1 MAAVTTTESGDA
13 VARREQ
19 ALELSGWGQPFT
31 FFQPHNLCF
40 WVYLAIS
47 AVGLVHLVRY
57 FGPGSGVVGTGLA
70 AGTIAV
76 AIYGLLFLAFLRL
89 TDHYERQPR
98 KLVLAAFLWGGIAG
112 TFGIALTA
120 NTAMLA
126 IYPKLFG
133 QAFGADWSAAL
144 TAPFSE
150 ETGKAAGFIL
160 LLGLAPRLIRS
171 AYDGVFIGAF
181 IGLGFQLFEN
191 VLYSFNTAIT
201 AFGVNQTDAALGT
214 FAARAFSGVFSHTL
228 FSALFCCGLVFAI
241 GTAIQPRR
249 LGLGIGL
256 MVLAMIAHGMLGQ
269 CRGARRRHAARRPDR
284 RPDRDRRARRGDP
297 RAAPDR
303 APGARVPAGDPRA
316 GGRERHAHGRGAR
329 RRLRPPEAAQAVHPR
344 RQGPQ
349 APPRGQARAPCR
361 AGPRARDRRRGRGE
375 NARVAHERAEIARL
389 RGTLAPAPAGGG
401 AGQPAPRPG

>member
-1 MAAVTTTESGDA
+1 MAAGTLTGSGDA
-13 VARREQ
+13 LARRDR
-19 ALELSGWGQPFT
+19 ALELSGWGQPFR
-31 FFQPHNLCF
+31 FVQPHNLCF
-40 WVYLAIS
+40 WVYLALS

-98 KLVLAAFLWGGIAG
+98 TLVLAAFLWGGVAG
-112 TFGIALTA
+112 TFGFALTA

-144 TAPFSE
+144 TAPLTE

-228 FSALFCCGLVFAI
+228 FSALFCCGLIFAI

-256 MVLAMIAHGMLGQ
+256 MVLAMIAHGCWDSASALGDGTPLGLLAAILVGIAALIAVI
-269 CRGARRRHAARRPDR
+269 RALRRTAPQEREFLRAILEPEVENGTLTAEELDAVCAPRKQRRQFIRAGKGHKRHHTTKHVL
-284 RPDRDRRARRGDP
+284 
-297 RAAPDR
+297 RAALDL
-303 APGARVPAGDPRA
+303 AHEIAAA
-316 GGRERHAHGRGAR
+316 GGR
-329 RRLRPPEAAQAVHPR
+329 
-344 RQGPQ
+344 
-349 APPRGQARAPCR
+349 
-361 AGPRARDRRRGRGE
+361 E
-375 NARVAHERAEIARL
+375 NARVAHERGEIERL
-389 RGTLAPAPAGGG
+389 RGALPQDDRA
-401 AGQPAPRPG
+401 AGQPTPAPRPG